1 MNLLEVLHTRWAA
14 AVALEALHPATSV
27 FTGQSFD
34 PTLPFVVI
42 EKNNEAPDIYAND
55 GMAVDSVGVRF
66 QVFHDNHDLG
76 AAILQQIK
84 VAFDRSEFDL
94 SGSDAVE
101 NMTRTNDFEIQ
112 EDGQTWRFVIDFNCM
127 TYLSA
132 GV

>member
-1 MNLLEVLHTRWAA
+1 MNLLEVLHDRWEAA
-14 AVALEALHPATSV
+14 AALEALLPAASV

-34 PTLPFVVI
+34 ATLPFAVI
-42 EKNNEAPDIYAND
+42 EKNSEFADMYAND

-66 QVFHDNHDLG
+66 QLFHANHDLG
-76 AAILQQIK
+76 AAIIQQIK